1 MTLMPEFQLARPRDV
16 SEAIAASHEHAGS
29 RFIAGGT
36 DLLVQLRHGIDRP
49 DVLIDLSAIEEL
61 GKITSGPGGVRIGAG
76 VSIAALAR
84 DTTMAARYRAVKEA
98 AEMIAAPGH
107 RAMGTVGGNLCLDT
121 RCIFY
126 NQSEWWRRANG
137 YCLKHRG
144 DVCHVAPQG
153 QHCHAAFA
161 GDLAPAL
168 LALGAEVE
176 IAGTKGRRR
185 MPLGDLYVED
195 GRDHLTLSEDELLVA
210 AHLPPDPPSSTYSK
224 VRVRGAI
231 DYPLAGVAV
240 ALGMNEGVV
249 KSLRHRPH
257 GHQFAAFR
265 ALRHRCHCRPA
276 DRRGGAAGDR
286 ALGSEAGAAHAHDQ
300 CVGSLSPAG
309 RGGAGTPLD
318 GGIIRRVAVGCG
330 GAGRSVSRHASL
342 AGRLDKR
349 RSDDSN

>member
-1 MTLMPEFQLARPRDV
+1 MTLLPEFQLARPRDV
-16 SEAIAASHEHAGS
+16 GEAIAARHEHAGS

-61 GKITSGPGGVRIGAG
+61 GEITSGPGGVRIGAG
-76 VSIAALAR
+76 VRIAALAR
-84 DTTMAARYRAVKEA
+84 DTTMAANYRAVTEA

-168 LALGAEVE
+168 LALGAEGE
-176 IAGTKGRRR
+176 IAGPKGRRR

-195 GRDHLTLSEDELLVA
+195 GRAHLTLAEDELVVA
-210 AHLPPDPPSSTYSK
+210 AHLPPDPPPSTYSK

-240 ALGMNEGVV
+240 ALGINGGIG
-249 KSLRHRPH
+249 KSLRIALTGTNSRP
-257 GHQFAAFR
+257 F
-265 ALRHRCHCRPA
+265 
-276 DRRGGAAGDR
+276 
-286 ALGSEAGAAHAHDQ
+286 
-300 CVGSLSPAG
+300 VLSGTDAMAG
-309 RGGAGTPLD
+309 RPIDEAALQAIERLVQKQVQPMRTTNASAHY
-318 GGIIRRVAVGCG
+318 RRLAAAALARRLTAALSTGPRPDAAVS
-330 GAGRSVSRHASL
+330 AVR
-342 AGRLDKR
+342 
-349 RSDDSN
+349 

>member
-1 MTLMPEFQLARPRDV
+1 MTLMPEFELARPRDV
-16 SEAIAASHEHAGS
+16 GEAIAARHEHAGS

-61 GKITSGPGGVRIGAG
+61 GKITSGPGGARIGAG

-84 DTTMAARYRAVKEA
+84 DATMAANYRAVKEA

-153 QHCHAAFA
+153 QRCHAAFA

-195 GRDHLTLSEDELLVA
+195 GRAHLTLSEHELVVA
-210 AHLPPDPPSSTYSK
+210 AHLPPDPPPSAYSK
-224 VRVRGAI
+224 VCVRGAI

-249 KSLRHRPH
+249 KSLQIALTGTNSRPFVLS
-257 GHQFAAFR
+257 GTDAMVGRPIDEAALQAIER
-265 ALRHRCHCRPA
+265 LVQKQVQPMRTTNASAHYRRLAAAALA
-276 DRRGGAAGDR
+276 RRLTA
-286 ALGSEAGAAHAHDQ
+286 ALGIGSRPDAA
-300 CVGSLSPAG
+300 VS
-309 RGGAGTPLD
+309 
-318 GGIIRRVAVGCG
+318 AV
-330 GAGRSVSRHASL
+330 R
-342 AGRLDKR
+342 
-349 RSDDSN
+349 